1 MSQRYDEETI
11 EKSLD
16 DAVAFVLAQAEYHC
30 PPEDGREEWDPQEF
44 DLIEQLL
51 RGTWPVRIPVV
62 YELFFD
68 GEAIQMR
75 SCTLD
80 PPPPEGCRR
89 RLVPALLACDRE
101 PMRELL
107 ERSVLGQC
115 EQGET
120 NVASLLLLANAHSEA
135 FFRTAANFFAG
146 LLAPGRPDLARD
158 SPFVGF
164 VVLLEERAEGLLVPL
179 IEQAID
185 MDGAAGWRLR
195 EAALS
200 VLNEPWVCDRLG
212 WLRAG
217 ELIEALELL

>member
-1 MSQRYDEETI
+1 MTQHYDEQTI

-30 PPEDGREEWDPQEF
+30 PPHDGREEWDPEEF

-51 RGTWPVRIPVV
+51 CGTWPVRIPVV

-80 PPPPEGCRR
+80 PPAPTGCRH
-89 RLVPALLACDRE
+89 RLVPALLPCNCE
-101 PMRELL
+101 EMSSLL

-115 EQGET
+115 EQGESS
-120 NVASLLLLANAHSEA
+120 VASLLLLANAHTEA
-135 FFRTAANFFAG
+135 FLRTAPNFFAG
-146 LLAPGRPDLARD
+146 LLAPGRPDVARD
-158 SPFVGF
+158 SPFLGF
-164 VVLLEERAEGLLVPL
+164 VVLLEERAEGMLVPL
-179 IEQAID
+179 IEQTVD
-185 MDGAAGWRLR
+185 MDRAAGRRLR
-195 EAALS
+195 EAALA
-200 VLNEPWVCDRLG
+200 VLNEPWVCDGLG

-217 ELIEALELL
+217 S